1 MSGASRRLKV
11 NVWGGGGGEGGGRGG
26 RGKWKTRDESVG
38 GKWKTRD
45 ESVRGK
51 WKTRECGASG
61 VDIRLLLDPLTAQ
74 HASLAPVSG
83 RIRMPLAPSCG
94 AHITHLESGE
104 ATDASLEKTATHF
117 YSATM

>member
-1 MSGASRRLKV
+1 MCRGQVEDSRLTCVCVR
-11 NVWGGGGGEGGGRGG
+11 GGGGGGR
-26 RGKWKTRDESVG
+26 

-83 RIRMPLAPSCG
+83 GIRMPLAPSCG

-117 YSATM
+117 YSVTM

>member
-1 MSGASRRLKV
+1 M
-11 NVWGGGGGEGGGRGG
+11 
-26 RGKWKTRDESVG
+26 
-38 GKWKTRD
+38 
-45 ESVRGK
+45 RGK
-51 WKTRECGASG
+51 WKTRECEASG

-104 ATDASLEKTATHF
+104 ATDASLEKNSNSFLLCNHVNLSTGKKMLLAVKGREERQEQL
-117 YSATM
+117 YGDVYN